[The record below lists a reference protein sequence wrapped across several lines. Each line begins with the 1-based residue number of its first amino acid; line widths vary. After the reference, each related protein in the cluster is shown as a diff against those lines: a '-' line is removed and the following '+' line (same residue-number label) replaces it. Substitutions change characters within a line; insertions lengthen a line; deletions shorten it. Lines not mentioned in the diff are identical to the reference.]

1 VAVPGLRDQ
10 EVVAVKV
17 PQQCPNCLADLS
29 DPAVPPGVDKT
40 LFGLV
45 ILNKSTWECPACG
58 FEWMVKERR

>member
-1 VAVPGLRDQ
+1 M
-10 EVVAVKV
+10 KV